1 MSGANTSAGTN
12 LPAQDGAHALSLSM
26 DEATDQDHVAPV
38 EPEETKH
45 EDDAWVLV
53 EASGQKG
60 AWDGAAAGMKQRA
73 RMNDRATDDVL
84 LLQRDFA
91 ENCMIILADGCTATM
106 RVSEELRVKMQ
117 TQR

>member
-1 MSGANTSAGTN
+1 
-12 LPAQDGAHALSLSM
+12 M
-26 DEATDQDHVAPV
+26 DEAADQDHVAPV

-53 EASGQKG
+53 EASGHKG
-60 AWDGAAAGMKQRA
+60 AWDGAAAGMKQHA

-91 ENCMIILADGCTATM
+91 NCMIILADGCTATM